1 MLESWHIESCYS
13 EEDNEFYQTGEALNY
28 RKNLDQ
34 KLINTIT
41 LPFVFNNKKNT
52 YSNFS
57 YNKDGTKLAI
67 ITKNEEL
74 NNFELIVYIPETYS
88 IKYEQK
94 LNSVINKDN
103 YKNYILYDERNIF
116 HKLFGNLSF
125 LRLSQDTNN
134 IYFLDDNDILITS
147 LDRKNFIFVKLDEK
161 NDYEL
166 NGEEKNDKDL
176 EGSINLKNL
185 EDIIYKIKQHYVD
198 MNLKLSFINKNI
210 DSLIN
215 NSIPKNIYMDLSLYS
230 FSKNFFLLVDHNK
243 IILIFYIENN
253 TDNKQYLL
261 IFFLNYKFTENP
273 DDSLLVE
280 EDQKM
285 TLEFPINS
293 NNLKHDILSINAKIK
308 TGYLVICLSFTD
320 NIFQIILVDMQ
331 LRLYKKYIS
340 NIFFIPTKRKG
351 KITVITDLFIYDKY
365 VFIIFD
371 FYYILIFNLTNYS
384 TIPII
389 YKSNEKNEEFEEKY
403 IDIKKL
409 FPKEYNKTFF
419 LEFINYSQERQNIEN
434 NSKCVYLYLN
444 TKKNTKEITFN
455 IKSSNHKILISKNIM
470 NIFKAF
476 NKKQSKL
483 ISNTISSFNETE
495 LYFYLNFIAT
505 LQKYSKNT
513 IFSDTNYLLQII
525 NIIKDKITNNIL
537 SNLESKNGCIKN
549 LLLLNQNKFFGIY
562 NSFLR
567 YNFSTI
573 KYFDFIDNPENDINY
588 LYVHKIIKNNE
599 NNLNL
604 NEYTLSISNNYLIL
618 YKILS
623 IIIILIKYETK
634 INIDLLKLYIKSN
647 FIINNS
653 SDVKFILKKFKIIL
667 NKLNKSKSL
676 NIFNINKIS

>member
-230 FSKNFFLLVDHNK
+230 FSKF
-243 IILIFYIENN
+243 
-253 TDNKQYLL
+253 
-261 IFFLNYKFTENP
+261 
-273 DDSLLVE
+273 
-280 EDQKM
+280 
-285 TLEFPINS
+285 
-293 NNLKHDILSINAKIK
+293 
-308 TGYLVICLSFTD
+308 
-320 NIFQIILVDMQ
+320 
-331 LRLYKKYIS
+331 
-340 NIFFIPTKRKG
+340 FFISRP
-351 KITVITDLFIYDKY
+351 
-365 VFIIFD
+365 
-371 FYYILIFNLTNYS
+371 
-384 TIPII
+384 
-389 YKSNEKNEEFEEKY
+389 
-403 IDIKKL
+403 
-409 FPKEYNKTFF
+409 
-419 LEFINYSQERQNIEN
+419 Q
-434 NSKCVYLYLN
+434 
-444 TKKNTKEITFN
+444 
-455 IKSSNHKILISKNIM
+455 
-470 NIFKAF
+470 
-476 NKKQSKL
+476 
-483 ISNTISSFNETE
+483 
-495 LYFYLNFIAT
+495 
-505 LQKYSKNT
+505 
-513 IFSDTNYLLQII
+513 
-525 NIIKDKITNNIL
+525 
-537 SNLESKNGCIKN
+537 
-549 LLLLNQNKFFGIY
+549 
-562 NSFLR
+562 
-567 YNFSTI
+567 
-573 KYFDFIDNPENDINY
+573 
-588 LYVHKIIKNNE
+588 
-599 NNLNL
+599 
-604 NEYTLSISNNYLIL
+604 
-618 YKILS
+618 
-623 IIIILIKYETK
+623 
-634 INIDLLKLYIKSN
+634 
-647 FIINNS
+647 
-653 SDVKFILKKFKIIL
+653 
-667 NKLNKSKSL
+667 
-676 NIFNINKIS
+676 